1 MSSADCAY
9 RGRFAPSPTGP
20 LHFGSLVCALASYL
34 DARAHNGTWIIRIED
49 IDPPRDVP
57 GADKRIIDTLA
68 ALGMESDEPIVYQSR
83 RGALYEKAL
92 EALKDK
98 RVLYGCACSRRE
110 IAASQ
115 AALGLP
121 AHVYP
126 GTCRGGTAGRPV
138 RALRVRTFSEEIA
151 FEDRR
156 CGRFAENLE
165 RDVGDFVVRRADGLW
180 AYQLAVV
187 ADDADQGVTHVVR
200 GADLLDNTPR
210 QIYLQ
215 RLLGYPTPRYLHI
228 ALAVDENGSKLSKQT
243 RAPAIGTD
251 NPLELLHAAAVHLG
265 LGALGAKTPQAFWSA
280 AVGVWAEKNGF

>member
-98 RVLYGCACSRRE
+98 GVLYGCACSRRE

-126 GTCRGGTAGRPV
+126 GTCRSGTAGRPV

-251 NPLELLHAAAVHLG
+251 NPLEVHLG

-280 AVGVWAEKNGF
+280 AVGVWAEKYGF